1 MASLVSGSA
10 TLTSTVPNPTLHVL
24 PAGSMRRFCPSMFRY
39 VALILVMT
47 IFSAGMAM
55 ASYVCPTLTSAEMSA
70 QMTEGMPCDGMDIEK
85 PVHCA
90 EFSADTQA
98 SLELHSSPLPL
109 PPFSFGLLVLVIFPL
124 KAPATVHHWAGS
136 DWEPGPSPPY
146 LRTIRIQV

>member
-1 MASLVSGSA
+1 
-10 TLTSTVPNPTLHVL
+10 
-24 PAGSMRRFCPSMFRY
+24 MFRY

-55 ASYVCPTLTSAEMSA
+55 ASYVCPSVASAEMSA
-70 QMTEGMPCDGMDIEK
+70 QMMGGMPCDGMDIEK

-90 EFSADTQA
+90 ELSADTQA
-98 SLELHSSPLPL
+98 SLELHSSPPPL

-124 KAPATVHHWAGS
+124 NDPATVHFWSSSGLG
-136 DWEPGPSPPY
+136 PGLSPPY